1 MVIGI
6 VVVRFGGFG
15 FGGGDGDSGDG
26 SGGLGG
32 RGGITELTGVIGSEK
47 RDFFEDP
54 AVIDR
59 LDELG
64 YTVTVETAGS
74 RHIATDTDLSAYDF
88 AFPSSAPAARS
99 VAEQADSKGIFT
111 PFYSPMAVASFQP
124 VMEELAARG
133 VTREE
138 GGTWWIDMQAYLDLT
153 REDTRW
159 RDLGDAL
166 PSQRTVQISTT
177 DVRTSNSAAMYLAL
191 MCWVASE
198 GNQVSTE
205 DEARRVADGLTPL
218 FYGQGYTE
226 SSSAGPFADYL
237 SKGMGAKPM
246 VMVYEAQFL
255 GKLNREQPRL
265 RDDMVLAYPEPTVL
279 SDHTVVALSDGG
291 AELGRLL
298 ENDAELQRL
307 AAEHGFRTSD
317 PAVFTERYQDAGLP
331 EFIDSVDPPDYH
343 LLETLIETVGSHY
356 TSPEPPEGEH
366 EE

>member
-1 MVIGI
+1 M
-6 VVVRFGGFG
+6 
-15 FGGGDGDSGDG
+15 
-26 SGGLGG
+26 
-32 RGGITELTGVIGSEK
+32 
-47 RDFFEDP
+47 
-54 AVIDR
+54 
-59 LDELG
+59 
-64 YTVTVETAGS
+64 ETAGS
-74 RHIATDTDLSAYDF
+74 RRIATDTDLSAYDF
-88 AFPSSAPAARS
+88 AFPSSAPAART
-99 VAEQADSKGIFT
+99 VAEQADSKGTFS
-111 PFYSPMAVASFQP
+111 PFYPPMAVASFRP

-138 GGTWWIDMQAYLDLT
+138 DGTWWIDMKAYLDLT

-191 MCWVASE
+191 MSWVASD

-205 DEARRVADGLTPL
+205 DEARRVADGLTPH

-255 GKLNREQPRL
+255 GELNRDQPRL

-317 PAVFTERYQDAGLP
+317 PSVFAERYRDAGLP

-343 LLETLIETVGSHY
+343 LLEKLIETVGSHY

-366 EE
+366 EG